1 MNERKREELK
11 NIIYSLISMKTVL
24 LLFLYSHSIPFQLFP
39 YTFSFQLVSHNTQI
53 MDYLIWCSSD
63 DFCLCI
69 CASATMTL
77 TSNSFQLSLH
87 SFHHDV
93 ARAKEREW
101 NSLMRQE
108 RIIFNIKNVFL
119 RFFFIQCKI
128 YKNVFNSNNLRFDKW
143 IIKNTQWKWKW
154 TVRWYQK
161 LMQERGEFIYE
172 DLKTCVEIK
181 I

>member
-1 MNERKREELK
+1 MTTYERELREWKMDFFIIRRKKKRFRMNERKREELK

-119 RFFFIQCKI
+119 RFFSF
-128 YKNVFNSNNLRFDKW
+128 NVKYIKMFSTPTTFDST
-143 IIKNTQWKWKW
+143 N
-154 TVRWYQK
+154 
-161 LMQERGEFIYE
+161 E
-172 DLKTCVEIK
+172 
-181 I
+181 